1 MYKRFAD
8 IFKTENRIF
17 GLDLLRFVAIV
28 LVVMGH
34 SRWIIEATFPNPLKV
49 LLHGSG
55 ILGVELF
62 FVLSGYLIGG
72 ILLKQFQKNNF
83 SLSFEAIKTFWIRRW
98 LRTLPN
104 YYFIL
109 LVYFIVFYLQKP
121 DAMWR
126 YLFFLQNFW
135 NAPPTFFEESWSL
148 CIEEI
153 SYLISPLILAFSAF
167 VFGKNGKGKDSY
179 FLYVSI
185 GLIMFVTILRFIYST
200 YFLPNNIHDIDF
212 KWTRHFRE
220 VALIRLD
227 AIYYGFIAA
236 YIAFKNPTFWKQ
248 NSVILFS
255 IGLVVMVFLMVF
267 QKTIV
272 DEHQSLLTNTIF
284 FTFLSISIACILPYL
299 SEYKTAKFSFIAKP
313 ITAVSIISYSL
324 YLINGG
330 LIAENFKRFSN
341 AGEGWNFPQALVV
354 YVFYWFI
361 CLTLSTLIF
370 VFFEKPMTDLRNKF
384 K

>member
-8 IFKTENRIF
+8 IFKTENRIL

-34 SRWIIEATFPNPLKV
+34 SRWIVEATFPNPLKV

-104 YYFIL
+104 YYLIL
-109 LVYFIVFYLQKP
+109 LVYFIVFYMQKP

-126 YLFFLQNFW
+126 YLFFLQNIW
-135 NAPPTFFEESWSL
+135 NHPPYFFEESWSL

-153 SYLISPLILAFSAF
+153 SYLISPLILALSVFI
-167 VFGKNGKGKDSY
+167 FGKNGKGNDSH

-185 GLIMFVTILRFIYST
+185 GLIVFVTILRLIYSA
-200 YFLPNNIHDIDF
+200 YYIPNHINEPDF
-212 KWTRHFRE
+212 KWSYQFRE

-227 AIYYGFIAA
+227 SIYYGFIAA
-236 YIAFKNPTFWKQ
+236 FIAYKNKEFWVK
-248 NSVILFS
+248 NKLLLFV
-255 IGLVVMVFLMVF
+255 IGLLGIIALMIF
-267 QKTIV
+267 QKNIT
-272 DEHQSLLTNTIF
+272 DSNTFF

-299 SEYKTAKFSFIAKP
+299 SEYKTAKLPFISKP

-341 AGEGWNFPQALVV
+341 AGEGWNFPQALGV
-354 YVFYWFI
+354 YLLYWII

>member
-34 SRWIIEATFPNPLKV
+34 SRWMIEATFPKPLKA

-83 SLSFEAIKTFWIRRW
+83 SLSFQGIKFFWMRRW

-104 YYFIL
+104 YYLIL
-109 LVYFIVFYLQKP
+109 LVYFIVYYAQRS
-121 DAMWR
+121 DSMWR
-126 YLFFLQNFW
+126 YLFFVQNFW
-135 NAPPTFFEESWSL
+135 NHPPYFFEESWSL

-153 SYLISPLILAFSAF
+153 SYLISPLILAFVAY
-167 VFGKNGKGKDSY
+167 VFGKNGKGNNSY

-185 GLIMFVTILRFIYST
+185 GLIVFVTILRMIYAT
-200 YFLPNNIHDIDF
+200 YFLPNYFQDVNY
-212 KWTRHFRE
+212 KWSYQFRE

-236 YIAFKNPTFWKQ
+236 YISFKYPINWKK
-248 NSVILFS
+248 NRTLFFVIGIFG
-255 IGLVVMVFLMVF
+255 IMVLMTF
-267 QKTIV
+267 QKTII
-272 DEHQSLLTNTIF
+272 DNYQGLISNTF
-284 FTFLSISIACILPYL
+284 FFSFISIFIAFIIPYL
-299 SEYKTAKFSFIAKP
+299 SELKNTKYKFIAKP
-313 ITAVSIISYSL
+313 VTAVSVISYSL

-330 LIAENFKRFSN
+330 LIAENLKHYSN
-341 AGEGWNFPQALVV
+341 VGQGWNFAQALSV
-354 YVFYWFI
+354 YLLYWFL
-361 CLTLSTLIF
+361 CLSISAIIF

>member
-1 MYKRFAD
+1 MYQRFLS

-34 SRWIIEATFPNPLKV
+34 SRWMVEATFPKPLKA

-62 FVLSGYLIGG
+62 FVLSGYLIGC
-72 ILLKQFQKNNF
+72 ILLKQFEKNNF
-83 SLSFEAIKTFWIRRW
+83 SLNFEAIKTFWIRRW

-109 LVYFIVFYLQKP
+109 LVYIIVYYSQRP
-121 DAMWR
+121 DALWR
-126 YLFFLQNFW
+126 YLFFVQNIW
-135 NAPPTFFEESWSL
+135 NHPPYFFEESWSL

-153 SYLISPLILAFSAF
+153 SYLISPLILALSAYL
-167 VFGKNGKGKDSY
+167 FGKKGKENDSI

-185 GLIMFVTILRFIYST
+185 GLIVLVTLLRMIYSN
-200 YFLPNNIHDIDF
+200 YFLPNYFNDTNF
-212 KWTRHFRE
+212 KWSYQFRE

-236 YIAFKNPTFWKQ
+236 YISYKNPDYWKNSKVLFFIFGAIGIIVLMTLQKSITEVHNGLLSDTF
-248 NSVILFS
+248 
-255 IGLVVMVFLMVF
+255 
-267 QKTIV
+267 
-272 DEHQSLLTNTIF
+272 F
-284 FTFLSISIACILPYL
+284 FTFLSISIAFILPYL
-299 SEYKTAKFSFIAKP
+299 SEMKTFKYQFIAKP
-313 ITAVSIISYSL
+313 ITAISVISYSL
-324 YLINGG
+324 YLVNGG
-330 LIAENFKRFSN
+330 LIAEKFKHYSN
-341 AGEGWNFPQALVV
+341 AGEGWSFVQALGI
-354 YVFYWFI
+354 YLCYWFL
-361 CLTLSTLIF
+361 CLFISSIIF
-370 VFFEKPMTDLRNKF
+370 VFFEKPMTDLRSKF

>member
-1 MYKRFAD
+1 MNKKIAD

-34 SRWIIEATFPNPLKV
+34 SRWIIDGTFPKPLKAI
-49 LLHGSG
+49 LHGSG

-83 SLSFEAIKTFWIRRW
+83 SLNFQGIKTFWIRRW

-104 YYFIL
+104 YYLIL
-109 LVYFIVFYLQKP
+109 LVYFIVFYMQKP
-121 DAMWR
+121 DSMWR
-126 YLFFLQNFW
+126 YLFFLQNIW
-135 NAPPTFFEESWSL
+135 NHPPYFFEESWSL

-167 VFGKNGKGKDSY
+167 IFGKNGKGKDTY
-179 FLYVSI
+179 FLFTSI
-185 GLIMFVTILRFIYST
+185 GLIVFVTILRLIYSA
-200 YFLPNNIHDIDF
+200 YFIPNHISEPDF
-212 KWTRHFRE
+212 KWSYQFRE

-227 AIYYGFIAA
+227 SIYYGFIAA
-236 YIAFKNPTFWKQ
+236 YIAYKNKEFWVK
-248 NSVILFS
+248 NKLLFFV
-255 IGLVVMVFLMVF
+255 IGLLGIIALMTF
-267 QKTIV
+267 QKTIT
-272 DEHQSLLTNTIF
+272 DSNTFF
-284 FTFLSISIACILPYL
+284 FTFLSISITFIIPYL

-330 LIAENFKRFSN
+330 LIAENLKRFSN
-341 AGEGWNFPQALVV
+341 AGEGWNFAQALGV
-354 YVFYWFI
+354 YLFYWFI